1 MTNNE
6 IRAGNIRMAEFM
18 GWELRYSKECEKGQ
32 YYLVESAGS
41 NWIMHNDGGGSRFD
55 LWNPHTD
62 LNQAMQ
68 VVDKICK
75 QTGWTDG
82 NGSQGEDNV
91 SYFAIFEK
99 YHQDQWIPFILGES
113 EIRVQAISIAC
124 LKAIDHIEKQTS

>member
-1 MTNNE
+1 MTNKIQE
-6 IRAGNIRMAEFM
+6 GNLKMAEFL
-18 GWELRYSKECEKGQ
+18 GWEQRMGMSHRGKWNYNG
-32 YYLVESAGS
+32 YYAS
-41 NWIMHNDGGGSRFD
+41 NGALMCKYNQ
-55 LWNPHTD
+55 WNPHTD